1 MKVLIVFLSLLV
13 VNLSFLCYDSDMA
26 TYQQLQKELKAI
38 SEECA
43 AGASLYFDEEAYS
56 HGDLV
61 IKDED
66 AVAYVTHLVKRA
78 EKKAA
83 QSGKPAISQGTGI
96 CCTLYIIDEKNPGAF
111 RSYRDGKQVNL
122 PDGALPDSVRKVEGD
137 GHIIYEPSV
146 VVDLTMNTGD
156 LFRLPFLKVNRIYR
170 SAMYELSG
178 NHSMR

>member
-26 TYQQLQKELKAI
+26 VYQRLQKELKAV

-43 AGASLYFDEEAYS
+43 AGASLYFDEEAYG

-66 AVAYVTHLVKRA
+66 AVAYVAYLVKRA

-83 QSGKPAISQGTGI
+83 QSGNPAIAQGTGI
-96 CCTLYIIDEKNPGAF
+96 RCTLHIIDEKNPGVF
-111 RSYRDGKQVNL
+111 RSYQDGKRVNL

-146 VVDLTMNTGD
+146 VVDLTMDTGD
-156 LFRLPFLKVNRIYR
+156 LFRLPFLKVCSISR